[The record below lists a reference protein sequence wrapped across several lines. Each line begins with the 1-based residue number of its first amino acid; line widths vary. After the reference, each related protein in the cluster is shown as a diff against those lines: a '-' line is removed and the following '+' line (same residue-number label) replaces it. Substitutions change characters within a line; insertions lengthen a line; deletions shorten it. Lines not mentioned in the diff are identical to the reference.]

1 MHHQWRL
8 RRETV
13 SVADGNRRWDR
24 AYQLLL
30 EWVSPDPAAP
40 HSLPKP
46 VTPTH
51 VPTIRSGTH
60 QRWEEASH
68 ADRRL
73 RTRLNPQPS
82 AEPDH

>member
-30 EWVSPDPAAP
+30 EGADPAAP
-40 HSLPKP
+40 QPMSRTLA
-46 VTPTH
+46 
-51 VPTIRSGTH
+51 PTIRWGTH
-60 QRWEEASH
+60 QRWEEVPH

-73 RTRLNPQPS
+73 RSRLDPQPS
-82 AEPDH
+82 SEPDH